1 MMNKL
6 HRTFYINY
14 ALRYNYII
22 WHEFPLR
29 RIDWANLDSFV
40 FWEWDIEIDLD
51 VATVLMDKEFIIGIA
66 KWINET
72 YTDLQKYNL
81 WSLNYK
87 ELIDYITVEHAYA
100 LRDNTLDKL
109 IARLRND

>member
-1 MMNKL
+1 MNKL
-6 HRTFYINY
+6 HRTYYINY
-14 ALRYNYII
+14 SLRYNYIV
-22 WHEFPLR
+22 WNEFPLR

-40 FWEWDIEIDLD
+40 FWEWSYEINLDI
-51 VATVLMDKEFIIGIA
+51 ATVLMDKEFIIWIA

-72 YTDLQKYNL
+72 YSDIQKYNL
-81 WSLNYK
+81 WNLSYK